1 MENHRERPEIEQ
13 AAEHGVGFVTRP
25 SLSVGEPY
33 GYCAVRV
40 GSR

>member
-13 AAEHGVGFVTRP
+13 AVEHGVGFVTRP
-25 SLSVGEPY
+25 SLSVGEAY